1 MGSLTSAIMGAMM
14 SGQPKTIGM
23 SMDVKRGLRYDH
35 AKLAVEELLKS
46 ANYAPGGE
54 ADLLADR
61 PGDLRKPAEGS
72 LIRFSV
78 CVPQAALLAA
88 VRGANR
94 AVGGRTGPPV
104 LRGLLLAAEGEALI
118 VTGYDQSLAIR
129 RKVGAQV
136 AVAGRCVAPGEMLGK
151 LIGAL
156 PAGSMVQLED
166 AGTGELA
173 ITAGEGRYSLALS
186 DEPDDYPRLPEF
198 DPEADPV
205 ILGYGVFQK
214 ALQAVSYAASNE
226 ISKGVLC
233 GVNFSDLRA
242 TACDGYRSSVFTLEV
257 PEACKVSFT
266 VATDAVK
273 ELEKLG
279 LAENDLVFLTQ
290 TKSHALFRTGK
301 VSIIASLLAGAYPN
315 VASLIPKTCEST
327 ITLNR
332 QEFIESIEP
341 SIVISDAAAAFIK
354 YIKITYAKKT
364 CELSI
369 TTVNDAGSATDKI
382 AAQKGD
388 GEDFTVKM
396 YPRWLLDALRHC
408 EGDSVL
414 LSHHVDSDGRDGF
427 LIHNEEGNHKQLII
441 GMGDPAPRK

>member
-1 MGSLTSAIMGAMM
+1 
-14 SGQPKTIGM
+14 
-23 SMDVKRGLRYDH
+23 
-35 AKLAVEELLKS
+35 
-46 ANYAPGGE
+46 
-54 ADLLADR
+54 
-61 PGDLRKPAEGS
+61 

-78 CVPQAALLAA
+78 CVPQAALLAV

-129 RKVGAQV
+129 REVGAQV

-166 AGTGELA
+166 AGTGELV

-186 DEPDDYPRLPEF
+186 DELDDYPRLPEF

-214 ALQAVSYAASNE
+214 ALQAVSYAASSE
-226 ISKGVLC
+226 AGKPILC
-233 GVNFSDLRA
+233 GVNFSNSQAIA
-242 TACDGYRSSVFTLEV
+242 TDGHRVCTFAFDA
-257 PEACKVSFT
+257 PETCELSFT
-266 VATDAVK
+266 VAIDAVK

-279 LAENDLVFLTQ
+279 LAKSDLVFLTQ

-315 VASLIPKTCEST
+315 VASLIPKTCENT

-332 QEFIESIEP
+332 QEFIESLER
-341 SIVISDAAAAFIK
+341 SLVICDAADLDRR
-354 YIKITYAKKT
+354 YIEIVYTGKT

-369 TTVNDAGSATDKI
+369 TTANDAGSTTDKI
-382 AAQKGD
+382 VAQKSTSK
-388 GEDFTVKM
+388 DFIVKM
-396 YPRWLLDALRHC
+396 SPKYVLDALRHH
-408 EGDSVL
+408 EGDSVP
-414 LSHHVDSDGRDGF
+414 LSHHVAANGGTQL
-427 LIHNEEGNHKQLII
+427 LIHSEGDRHKHLI
-441 GMGDPAPRK
+441 MGLRDLPPK